1 MTHPTAI
8 SDRGLRRLPVVLSH
22 LKELR
27 QEGVTT
33 VTCTPISER
42 LGCDATQIRKDLA
55 ACGAVG
61 RPRTGYEVQSLIQ
74 LIERFLGWTNV
85 SEAFLAGAGN
95 LGSALLGFDKFRTQ
109 QGLNIVAAFDTDPE
123 KLGTTIH
130 GVRVLAL
137 DKLSGLARRM
147 HVRIGIL
154 AVPERV
160 AQSVADSMIAGG
172 MRALW
177 NFTPRALEV
186 PDGVVLE
193 NADLS
198 VSLGVLTAKLQR
210 MLEQGA
216 QPPASRH
223 GNTQP

>member
-1 MTHPTAI
+1 MTKPTAI

-27 QEGVTT
+27 NEGVTT
-33 VTCTPISER
+33 VTCTPIGER
-42 LGCDATQIRKDLA
+42 LGCDPTQIRKDLA

-61 RPRTGYEVQSLIQ
+61 RPRTGYEVQPLIQ
-74 LIERFLGWTNV
+74 LIEQFLGWANV

-109 QGLNIVAAFDTDPE
+109 QGLNIVAAFDADPE
-123 KLGTTIH
+123 KVGTTIH
-130 GVRVLAL
+130 GVPVLAL

-154 AVPERV
+154 AVPESV
-160 AQSVADSMIAGG
+160 AQGVADSMIAGG

-177 NFTPRALEV
+177 NFTPRALEA
-186 PDGVVLE
+186 PDNVVLE

-198 VSLGVLTAKLQR
+198 VSLGVLTAKLRR
-210 MLEQGA
+210 MLA
-216 QPPASRH
+216 QESAPAAS
-223 GNTQP
+223 